1 MAELIY
7 PEECYRIV
15 GAAFEVYN
23 RMGCGFLEAVYQECL
38 EIEFK
43 FQGIPHEVQPAFHPD
58 YRGTQLR
65 REFRPDFTCYGKIL
79 VEIKSV
85 SELVDA
91 HVSQALNAL
100 HAAKYRLGI
109 LLNFG
114 HHPQLEYQRIVLTA
128 PRGQA
133 VVREPLERYTPEFP
147 ADWPANDVK
156 DWPANNANPR
166 ESGQNAETEE

>member
-7 PEECYRIV
+7 PEECYRII

-58 YRGTQLR
+58 YRGNPLH
-65 REFRPDFTCYGKIL
+65 REFRPDFSCYGKIL
-79 VEIKSV
+79 VEIKAV
-85 SELVDA
+85 SELVDS

-100 HAAKYRLGI
+100 HAARLRLAI

-114 HHPQLEYQRIVLTA
+114 HHPQLEYQRIILSA

-133 VVREPLERYTPEFP
+133 VVREPLERYTLESGSNWSEE
-147 ADWPANDVK
+147 DLPAND
-156 DWPANNANPR
+156 ANPR
-166 ESGQNAETEE
+166 E